1 MTYTRETIT
10 RRTNTMSTIEDQN
23 GHPFDYQDPL
33 SGRGV
38 ITGRRTGEA
47 TPAGLG
53 AQSFEQALATTIE
66 PPPRE
71 TSGLRC
77 VRAESFR
84 QDNDGDVMVKPF
96 GMSLEVAI
104 DDPLA
109 LLAVTMAAI
118 KFGHGHELLAAAQKL
133 VADFGKEP
141 TR

>member
-1 MTYTRETIT
+1 MGTDRYFEEKYKDE
-10 RRTNTMSTIEDQN
+10 EDARKWRAHTAELAKEA
-23 GHPFDYQDPL
+23 GSVP
-33 SGRGV
+33 V
-38 ITGRRTGEA
+38 A

-53 AQSFEQALATTIE
+53 AQTFEQALATTIE

-71 TSGLRC
+71 TSSLP
-77 VRAESFR
+77 VIRAESFR
-84 QDNDGDVMVKPF
+84 YDPADGDVMVKISP
-96 GMSLEVAI
+96 GGRSLEVAI

-118 KFGHGHELLAAAQKL
+118 KFGHGHEMLAAAMKL